1 MDKLGKAKPQNI
13 KKITYIKQEDS
24 MSIITSILH
33 CYGLLISEES
43 VTLMQQY
50 ILPLWEKTK
59 PELYEMF
66 STKSD
71 NDEFFDYLLDH
82 YAICYNGTADY
93 LRCWRI
99 CDREEI
105 EPQID
110 DHFYFMDL
118 LEKPSLF
125 KKAYESFEDVIK
137 ECQQRLEGLLPPD
150 FPYEDYL
157 LEITGELWG

>member
-99 CDREEI
+99 CDGEEI

-118 LEKPSLF
+118 L
-125 KKAYESFEDVIK
+125 
-137 ECQQRLEGLLPPD
+137 
-150 FPYEDYL
+150 
-157 LEITGELWG
+157 

>member
-1 MDKLGKAKPQNI
+1 
-13 KKITYIKQEDS
+13 

-82 YAICYNGTADY
+82 YAICYNTFWGTVNGY
-93 LRCWRI
+93 GENHLGRI
-99 CDREEI
+99 L
-105 EPQID
+105 
-110 DHFYFMDL
+110 MDIRAKL
-118 LEKPSLF
+118 Q
-125 KKAYESFEDVIK
+125 FE
-137 ECQQRLEGLLPPD
+137 C
-150 FPYEDYL
+150 
-157 LEITGELWG
+157 

>member
-1 MDKLGKAKPQNI
+1 
-13 KKITYIKQEDS
+13 

-71 NDEFFDYLLDH
+71 MTIFLTIML
-82 YAICYNGTADY
+82 YATTALPIICVVGASV
-93 LRCWRI
+93 
-99 CDREEI
+99 
-105 EPQID
+105 
-110 DHFYFMDL
+110 M
-118 LEKPSLF
+118 EKKSNHKLMTIF
-125 KKAYESFEDVIK
+125 I
-137 ECQQRLEGLLPPD
+137 
-150 FPYEDYL
+150 
-157 LEITGELWG
+157 LWIY

>member
-1 MDKLGKAKPQNI
+1 
-13 KKITYIKQEDS
+13 

-71 NDEFFDYLLDH
+71 IFLTIML
-82 YAICYNGTADY
+82 YATTALPIICVVGASV
-93 LRCWRI
+93 
-99 CDREEI
+99 
-105 EPQID
+105 
-110 DHFYFMDL
+110 M
-118 LEKPSLF
+118 EKKSNHKLMTIF
-125 KKAYESFEDVIK
+125 I
-137 ECQQRLEGLLPPD
+137 
-150 FPYEDYL
+150 
-157 LEITGELWG
+157 LWIY

>member
-1 MDKLGKAKPQNI
+1 
-13 KKITYIKQEDS
+13 

-71 NDEFFDYLLDH
+71 NDEFLTIFLTIML
-82 YAICYNGTADY
+82 YATTALPIICVVGASV
-93 LRCWRI
+93 
-99 CDREEI
+99 I
-105 EPQID
+105 E
-110 DHFYFMDL
+110 
-118 LEKPSLF
+118 
-125 KKAYESFEDVIK
+125 KKSNHKLMTIFI
-137 ECQQRLEGLLPPD
+137 
-150 FPYEDYL
+150 
-157 LEITGELWG
+157 LWIY

>member
-1 MDKLGKAKPQNI
+1 
-13 KKITYIKQEDS
+13 

-99 CDREEI
+99 CDGEEI

-118 LEKPSLF
+118 LEIS
-125 KKAYESFEDVIK
+125 
-137 ECQQRLEGLLPPD
+137 
-150 FPYEDYL
+150 
-157 LEITGELWG
+157 

>member
-1 MDKLGKAKPQNI
+1 
-13 KKITYIKQEDS
+13 

-82 YAICYNGTADY
+82 YAICYNA
-93 LRCWRI
+93 LPII
-99 CDREEI
+99 CVVGASV
-105 EPQID
+105 
-110 DHFYFMDL
+110 M
-118 LEKPSLF
+118 EKKSNHKLMNIF
-125 KKAYESFEDVIK
+125 I
-137 ECQQRLEGLLPPD
+137 
-150 FPYEDYL
+150 
-157 LEITGELWG
+157 LWIY

>member
-1 MDKLGKAKPQNI
+1 
-13 KKITYIKQEDS
+13 

-71 NDEFFDYLLDH
+71 NDEFFDYLCVYPRFRMPAHFPKTAFAEFAAGGCNTL
-82 YAICYNGTADY
+82 YFRKNIGLSAKIAIFAG
-93 LRCWRI
+93 RFR
-99 CDREEI
+99 
-105 EPQID
+105 
-110 DHFYFMDL
+110 
-118 LEKPSLF
+118 K
-125 KKAYESFEDVIK
+125 
-137 ECQQRLEGLLPPD
+137 
-150 FPYEDYL
+150 
-157 LEITGELWG
+157 

>member
-1 MDKLGKAKPQNI
+1 
-13 KKITYIKQEDS
+13 

-82 YAICYNGTADY
+82 YAIWSYVKKKYKLNTTN
-93 LRCWRI
+93 
-99 CDREEI
+99 
-105 EPQID
+105 
-110 DHFYFMDL
+110 F
-118 LEKPSLF
+118 LF
-125 KKAYESFEDVIK
+125 L
-137 ECQQRLEGLLPPD
+137 CNC
-150 FPYEDYL
+150 
-157 LEITGELWG
+157 